1 VVGSLTVLENHQRLA
16 SFRYASIRT
25 PLWGQ
30 ILASPVHDGF
40 PPDLEA
46 LQSVGRSRSLGAAMH
61 QCAVAKD
68 RALRTLIAVDFL
80 SRLSPSAF
88 RQLETFA
95 SALLLLAVRYHR
107 FQATSSPV
115 LGSERL
121 AL

>member
-1 VVGSLTVLENHQRLA
+1 
-16 SFRYASIRT
+16 
-25 PLWGQ
+25 
-30 ILASPVHDGF
+30 
-40 PPDLEA
+40 
-46 LQSVGRSRSLGAAMH
+46 MH
-61 QCAVAKD
+61 QCAVAKN